1 MNSKEMAPTALIFA
15 AGKGKR
21 YRNLKQLAEIKGK
34 PLIQHVIDTVQKID
48 WKFEPVLVLGYKSD
62 RIRDSID
69 TSDVKVAEN
78 PQFARGLSTSM
89 KNGVK
94 ACSTETT
101 GYLFFLADM
110 PLISPEDIRAVL
122 ARARS
127 GYSLV
132 APSYHETRGFPVYLD
147 RCWKEDILDVTGDMG
162 AREIIKNNQEKLS
175 LVSTENRGVIMDID
189 EKEDLKRVKTYIT
202 EGSEIGL

>member
-21 YRNLKQLAEIKGK
+21 YRDLKQLAKIKGK
-34 PLIQHVIDTVQKID
+34 PVIQHVIDTVQRID

-69 TSDVKVAEN
+69 TSRVKVAEN

-89 KNGVK
+89 KTGVK
-94 ACSTETT
+94 ACSSETT

-122 ARARS
+122 AGASS

-132 APSYHETRGFPVYLD
+132 APSYHGTRGFPVYID
-147 RCWKEDILDVTGDMG
+147 RCWKEDLLDVTGDMG
-162 AREIIKNNQEKLS
+162 AREIIKKNQGKLS

-189 EKEDLKRVKTYIT
+189 EKEDLKKVKTYIT
-202 EGSEIGL
+202 EGSEIGI